1 MRTLD
6 FGPAVKAIVLR
17 EFGDP
22 DVLRYEDMPTPEPD
36 PDEVLIQVHAVSV
49 NRTLDLKVRQGT
61 YDAEVTL
68 PLVLGVDPSGV
79 VAATGER
86 VEALN
91 EGDRVGVISML
102 RCGTCRY
109 CLGGDDGD
117 CRETRHIGVHRW
129 GGYAEYVSV
138 PAVNAHVLP
147 QRVPFP
153 EATVIMRHV
162 PAAFNL
168 VERAE
173 LQADEW
179 VLVMGAA
186 GALGSC
192 LVQVAKLLGAHVIAG
207 AGSDERMAAARS
219 YGAEH
224 GVNYRQQ
231 DLAAEVNRITEGR
244 GVDVVFENIA
254 DPTLWPGAFRSLG
267 FRGRLVTAG
276 AHGGG
281 TVPLDVNQLYRRR
294 QRIIGAA
301 GGNLR
306 HVARTLEAAR
316 TGGLRGFVDRIMPLR
331 EAAAAHRLL
340 EETAPLG
347 KIILDPTIG

>member
-1 MRTLD
+1 VR
-6 FGPAVKAIVLR
+6 AIVLR

-22 DVLRYEDMPTPEPD
+22 EVLRYEDVPTPTPG
-36 PDEVLIQVHAVSV
+36 PDEVLVQVHAVSV
-49 NRTLDLKVRQGT
+49 NRTLDLKVRQGK

-79 VAATGER
+79 VVKTGER

-91 EGDRVGVISML
+91 EGDRVGIISML

-109 CLGGDDGD
+109 CLSGDDGD
-117 CRETRHIGVHRW
+117 CRDTRHIGVHRW
-129 GGYAEYVSV
+129 GGYAEYVAV
-138 PAVNAHVLP
+138 PAANAHRLP
-147 QRVPFP
+147 DGLCFP

-168 VERAE
+168 VEKAE
-173 LQADEW
+173 LQAGECA
-179 VLVMGAA
+179 LVMGAA

-207 AGSDERMAAARS
+207 AGSDERVSAARS

-224 GVNYRQQ
+224 GVNYRRQ

-254 DPTLWPGAFRSLG
+254 DPTLWPGAFKSLG

-281 TVPLDVNQLYRRR
+281 LVSLDVNQLYRRR

-301 GGNLR
+301 GGNQG

-316 TGGLRGFVDRIMPLR
+316 AGQLRGYVARVMPLR
-331 EAAAAHRLL
+331 EAPAAHRLL

-347 KIILDPTIG
+347 KIILDPTLGRGKH